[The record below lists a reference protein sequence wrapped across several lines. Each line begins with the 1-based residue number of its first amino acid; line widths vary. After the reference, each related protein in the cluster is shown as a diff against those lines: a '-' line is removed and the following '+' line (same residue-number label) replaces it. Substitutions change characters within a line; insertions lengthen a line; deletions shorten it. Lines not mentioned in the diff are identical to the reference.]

1 MSVQTTTIEDDNFN
15 LDEFLPM
22 PGAESVVTGDE
33 GASKR
38 NSIFT
43 APAKA
48 DLSFLDKS
56 DEEEEEAEGEE
67 SDESGTPKAKTAPEV
82 ETSSVLD
89 ELDPELTG
97 AADDEPAQKGGRKKG
112 DAGMTAAVS
121 KLIEDGVLFG
131 FEDDKPLEEYTTKDF
146 KELIEANFQE
156 REKQLKEQTP
166 KEFFEALPNELQYAA
181 KYVADGGA
189 DLKGLFRVL
198 AQVEESRALDPANE
212 RDQEQIVRQYLV
224 ASNVLSQDE
233 IDEQIE
239 EYKEG
244 GVLAKWAGKHKPK
257 LDAMQE
263 QVVKQKLA
271 AQEKAKENAQKTR
284 DQFMNN
290 VYNTLKPGELN
301 GMKLD
306 TKKQQFLWNALTQTT
321 HESISGRPTNLL
333 GNLLEKYQFGEEPR
347 YDLIAEATWLLSD
360 PEDYKSHLRQQA
372 KNDTAQETARTLKT
386 EQARKLA
393 STSQEEEKPSARK
406 ITRQPTNIFRR

>member
-1 MSVQTTTIEDDNFN
+1 
-15 LDEFLPM
+15 
-22 PGAESVVTGDE
+22 
-33 GASKR
+33 
-38 NSIFT
+38 
-43 APAKA
+43 
-48 DLSFLDKS
+48 
-56 DEEEEEAEGEE
+56 
-67 SDESGTPKAKTAPEV
+67 
-82 ETSSVLD
+82 
-89 ELDPELTG
+89 
-97 AADDEPAQKGGRKKG
+97 
-112 DAGMTAAVS
+112 
-121 KLIEDGVLFG
+121 
-131 FEDDKPLEEYTTKDF
+131 
-146 KELIEANFQE
+146 
-156 REKQLKEQTP
+156 
-166 KEFFEALPNELQYAA
+166 
-181 KYVADGGA
+181 VADGGA

-284 DQFMNN
+284 DQFMSN

-333 GNLLEKYQFGEEPR
+333 GNLLEKYQFGDEPR

-386 EQARKLA
+386 EQARKVA
-393 STSQEEEKPSARK
+393 STSQEEERPAARK